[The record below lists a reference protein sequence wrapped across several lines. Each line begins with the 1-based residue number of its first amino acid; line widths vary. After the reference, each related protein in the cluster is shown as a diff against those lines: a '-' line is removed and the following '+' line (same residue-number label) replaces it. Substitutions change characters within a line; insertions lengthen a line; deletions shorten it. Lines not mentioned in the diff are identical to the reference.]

1 MKSYA
6 YLLLL
11 AVLSILGSC
20 NKGDGEDP
28 NTPAALEAH
37 IAGVSLITRGGA
49 ADATEISS
57 LGIYAVNATVGEKTY
72 GEAPAGTQRTY
83 KLENGIASP
92 NGDAQTLWLNLEK
105 ATIYSFHPASTTAMV
120 KSTDDGPTIIIP
132 SSAIEISKT
141 GIAGSGSKDFDF
153 ADAASDYMYG
163 VEYDSNQPAG
173 QEYLSSQ
180 PVADNGHASS
190 GAKGPT
196 ISIGLKHAFA
206 QIRLEIKKGDY
217 PGATEISSVTY
228 KRKMI
233 RLANGNSTCM
243 NLKTGT
249 LTELAAEG
257 EVTYSYTFSSCPV
270 AGTGNGD
277 DAAVTITNYVLPNTQ
292 AASTVTIAVD
302 GKTMEMPHPS
312 DVAWQAGS
320 IYTYTILINGTGLQ
334 LDGIHVVDWND
345 NQQPGVTI

>member
-20 NKGDGEDP
+20 SKGDGEDP

-57 LGIYAVNATVGEKTY
+57 LGIYAVNATAGENTY
-72 GEAPAGTQRTY
+72 GEAPVGTQCLY
-83 KLENGIASP
+83 KLDGGNALP
-92 NGDAQTLWLNLEK
+92 NSIDQTLWLNLEK
-105 ATIYSFHPASTTAMV
+105 ATIYSFHPVSSTV
-120 KSTDDGPTIIIP
+120 KVNSTIDGPTITIP
-132 SSAIEISKT
+132 SSAITISNA
-141 GIAGSGSKDFDF
+141 GIDGQGKKDFDF
-153 ADAASDYMYG
+153 ANPASDYMYG
-163 VEYDSNQPAG
+163 VEYDSNQSAG

-180 PVADNGHASS
+180 PVADNGRAPN

-228 KRKMI
+228 KREMNT
-233 RLANGNSTCM
+233 LASSSSTTM
-243 NLKTGT
+243 NLKNGT
-249 LTELAAEG
+249 LANLAATA
-257 EVTYSYTFSSCPV
+257 EVTYSYAYSTYPV
-270 AGTGNGD
+270 PGTGEAA
-277 DAAVTITNYVLPNTQ
+277 DAAVTITNYVLPNSQ
-292 AASTVTIAVD
+292 ASSTVTIVVD
-302 GKTMEMPHPS
+302 GKTMEMTHPS
-312 DVAWQAGS
+312 DVAWKAGS

-334 LDGIHVVDWND
+334 LDGIHVVGWND
-345 NQQPGVTI
+345 NPQPGVTI